1 MTPRAHL
8 LVVDDNAAVREVW
21 CESLILLGYDVMPAK
36 DAAEALALFDATPF
50 DAVLTDF
57 LMPGMS
63 GGQLAEAIGAR
74 SSVPVIMI
82 TGSTTDSHVARAGG
96 RGMVVLHK
104 PVRLSD
110 LGEAVEQALRSRQGA
125 TS

>member
-36 DAAEALALFDATPF
+36 DAAEALALFDAAPF

-63 GGQLAEAIGAR
+63 GCQLAEAIRAR

-82 TGSTTDSHVARAGG
+82 TG
-96 RGMVVLHK
+96 
-104 PVRLSD
+104 
-110 LGEAVEQALRSRQGA
+110 
-125 TS
+125 

>member
-1 MTPRAHL
+1 MTPRARL

-21 CESLILLGYDVMPAK
+21 GEILILLGYDVTPAK

-63 GGQLAEAIGAR
+63 GCQLAEAIRAR

-82 TGSTTDSHVARAGG
+82 TGSTTDRHVARTDS

-110 LGEAVEQALRSRQGA
+110 LREAVEQALRSRQGA

>member
-1 MTPRAHL
+1 
-8 LVVDDNAAVREVW
+8 
-21 CESLILLGYDVMPAK
+21 MPAK
-36 DAAEALALFDATPF
+36 DAAEALELFDATPF

-63 GGQLAEAIGAR
+63 GCQLAEAIGAR

-82 TGSTTDSHVARAGG
+82 TGSTTDSHVARAGS
-96 RGMVVLHK
+96 RGMIVLHK
-104 PVRLSD
+104 PVRLSE
-110 LGEAVEQALRSRQGA
+110 LKEAVEHALRCRQGA